1 MKGLILLKKYRLYV
15 AAAIIIAAII
25 SFLFLAGKKEN
36 SAEPSVLKETKDM
49 SITLE
54 DKQESAENES
64 SSIVVEVKG
73 AVRKPGVY
81 SFRPEDRVEDAIKR
95 AGGFTRKADT
105 FDINQAAKLQDS
117 MMIYVR
123 KQGEEGRQMQSA
135 AADTSSGNSSKNE
148 MSQVVNVNQADAA
161 ELQTINGIGPA
172 KAEAI
177 IAYREEHGEFQQIE
191 DLRNISGF
199 GEKTIERLKNQLT
212 VK

>member
-1 MKGLILLKKYRLYV
+1 MKRLIPLKKYSLYIASGLMV
-15 AAAIIIAAII
+15 MIIIN
-25 SFLFLAGKKEN
+25 LFFFTGKGSKV
-36 SAEPSVLKETKDM
+36 PSVSKGNQD
-49 SITLE
+49 IQVTLE
-54 DKQESAENES
+54 DKQDKAEKEPLA
-64 SSIVVEVKG
+64 IFVEVKG

-81 SFRPEDRVEDAIKR
+81 TFQSDARVEEAIQR

-105 FDINQAAKLQDS
+105 LEINQAAKLEDS

-123 KQGEEGRQMQSA
+123 KQGEAERETQTASADASTRGEKGEG
-135 AADTSSGNSSKNE
+135 
-148 MSQVVNVNQADAA
+148 VNVNQADAA

-177 IAYREEHGEFQQIE
+177 ITYREEHGEFQQIE

>member
-1 MKGLILLKKYRLYV
+1 MKQLNSLKKYSLYLI
-15 AAAIIIAAII
+15 AGIIILNII
-25 SFLFLAGKKEN
+25 CFCFLVGKEKG
-36 SAEPSVLKETKDM
+36 SAEPSVLKEQHETRV
-49 SITLE
+49 TLE
-54 DKQESAENES
+54 EKQESAEKEPTP
-64 SSIVVEVKG
+64 IVVEVKG

-81 SFRPEDRVEDAIKR
+81 AFMAEDRVEEAIKR
-95 AGGFTRKADT
+95 AGGFTSKADT
-105 FDINQAAKLQDS
+105 VDINQAAKLEDS

-123 KQGEEGRQMQSA
+123 KKGEGDKQGQTA
-135 AADTSSGNSSKNE
+135 AANTPPGNE
-148 MSQVVNVNQADAA
+148 QSQGVNVNQADAA

>member
-1 MKGLILLKKYRLYV
+1 MKRLIPLKKYSLYI
-15 AAAIIIAAII
+15 AIGIMIVITI
-25 SFLFLAGKKEN
+25 SFFFLAGKGGKN
-36 SAEPSVLKETKDM
+36 AEPGVLKENIE
-49 SITLE
+49 SPVTLE
-54 DKQESAENES
+54 EKEEGAESEP

-81 SFRPEDRVEDAIKR
+81 TFRSEDRVEEAIKR
-95 AGGFTRKADT
+95 AGGFTKKADT
-105 FDINQAAKLQDS
+105 YEINQAAKLEDS

-123 KQGEEGRQMQSA
+123 KQGETERQTQSTA
-135 AADTSSGNSSKNE
+135 AVASSRNE
-148 MSQVVNVNQADAA
+148 KSQSVNVNQADAA

-177 IAYREEHGEFQQIE
+177 IAYREEHGDFQQIE

-199 GEKTIERLKNQLT
+199 GEKTVERLKSQLT

>member
-1 MKGLILLKKYRLYV
+1 MKRLIPLKKYSLY
-15 AAAIIIAAII
+15 IIAGLMIMVTII
-25 SFLFLAGKKEN
+25 LFFLVGIGQ
-36 SAEPSVLKETKDM
+36 SSTEPSVLKENKETQV
-49 SITLE
+49 TLE
-54 DKQESAENES
+54 KQENEGNEP

-81 SFRPEDRVEDAIKR
+81 VFQSDARVEEAIKR
-95 AGGFTRKADT
+95 AGGFTSKADT
-105 FDINQAAKLQDS
+105 FEINQAAKLEDS

-123 KQGEEGRQMQSA
+123 KQGEADRQTQTA
-135 AADTSSGNSSKNE
+135 TTDTSSRNE
-148 MSQVVNVNQADAA
+148 KSQGVNVNQADAT

-191 DLRNISGF
+191 DLRNIPGF
-199 GEKTIERLKNQLT
+199 GDKTVERLKSQLT

>member
-1 MKGLILLKKYRLYV
+1 MKQLISLKKYRLYLI
-15 AAAIIIAAII
+15 AGIIILII
-25 SFLFLAGKKEN
+25 ICFFFLVGKEKG
-36 SAEPSVLKETKDM
+36 SAEPSVLKEQHETRV
-49 SITLE
+49 TLE
-54 DKQESAENES
+54 EKQESAEKES
-64 SSIVVEVKG
+64 TSIVVEVKG

-81 SFRPEDRVEDAIKR
+81 AFMAEDRVEEAIKR
-95 AGGFTRKADT
+95 AGGFTSKADT
-105 FDINQAAKLQDS
+105 VDINQAAKLEDS

-123 KQGEEGRQMQSA
+123 KKGEGDKQGQTA
-135 AADTSSGNSSKNE
+135 TADTPPGNE
-148 MSQVVNVNQADAA
+148 QSQGVNVNQADAA

>member
-1 MKGLILLKKYRLYV
+1 MKRLIPLKKYSLYF
-15 AAAIIIAAII
+15 AAGLIVVII
-25 SFLFLAGKKEN
+25 FGFFFFAGKRED
-36 SAEPSVLKETKDM
+36 SREPSVLKGNKDTQV
-49 SITLE
+49 TLE
-54 DKQESAENES
+54 DKQETEENEP
-64 SSIVVEVKG
+64 SSIIVEVKG

-81 SFRPEDRVEDAIKR
+81 TFQSDARVEEAIQR
-95 AGGFTRKADT
+95 AGGFTSKADT
-105 FDINQAAKLQDS
+105 FDINQAAKLEDS

-123 KQGEEGRQMQSA
+123 SEGEAERQPQTASA
-135 AADTSSGNSSKNE
+135 DASSGIEK
-148 MSQVVNVNQADAA
+148 SQGVNVNQADAA

-199 GEKTIERLKNQLT
+199 GEKTIERLKSQLT